1 MTKDAVFIDQKLYW
15 LRSHLEG
22 AGYELVP
29 KVDQTDNQI
38 VRLIMDSSFD
48 TYKDEPFLLSRFL
61 ILRPNTSRK
70 KLPSGLLV
78 LEGTPKDAHSPSF
91 KIWFSH
97 LLVILRILY
106 REFECESRLNSYIAD
121 SFQNIIDSQILANQK
136 EEIEK
141 LNKELS
147 LLSSTDYLT
156 GLFNRRAFF
165 EILAQEKKRARE
177 FYQKVDG
184 ASPGAAST
192 TPTFACLMMDIDHF
206 KQINDTHGH
215 LVGDQ
220 VLKRIGEILTS
231 RQIFRDRDIVARY
244 GGEEIVAVIP
254 EADEKKAQVPAE
266 KFRETLSKIVFKTL
280 DGNPFVVTIS
290 IGITEFTLDEDDDRV
305 IARADKAL
313 YTAKKNGR
321 NQSVLYSEIPSQNY

>member
-1 MTKDAVFIDQKLYW
+1 MAKDCIFIDQKLYW

-29 KVDQTDNQI
+29 RVDQTDNLV
-38 VRLIMDSSFD
+38 VRLIMDSSFES
-48 TYKDEPFLLSRFL
+48 YKEEPFLLSRFL
-61 ILRPNTSRK
+61 ILKPSTSRR
-70 KLPSGLLV
+70 KLPVGLLV
-78 LEGTPKDAHSPSF
+78 VDGTPKDSHALSF

-97 LLVILRILY
+97 LLVILRILF
-106 REFECESRLNSYIAD
+106 REFECETRLNSYIAD

-165 EILAQEKKRARE
+165 EILSQEKKRARD
-177 FYQKVDG
+177 FYQKIG
-184 ASPGAAST
+184 ESSSGSGPS

-220 VLKRIGEILTS
+220 VLKKIGELFTS
-231 RQIFRDRDIVARY
+231 RQIFRERDIVARY

-254 EADEKKAQVPAE
+254 EADEKTALVPAE
-266 KFRETLSKIVFKTL
+266 KFRETLSKTVFKTL
-280 DGNPFVVTIS
+280 DGNPFLVTIS
-290 IGITEFTLDEDDDRV
+290 IGITDFTLDEEDDKV

-321 NQSVLYSEIPSQNY
+321 NQTVLYSEISSQSS